1 MQPGFHLNCDLILYL
16 DLVKNNMNHFTRISA
31 GMLLLAAV
39 LSSCGMQECISGSG
53 NQVSEDRQ
61 TGDFTKVDVSGSV
74 KVILHQDSHN
84 SLRIVADDN
93 IQEQIE
99 TSVHGNTLRIK
110 MRNNI
115 CEAGPVT
122 AYIYSKKYEGLG
134 ASGVVEIASNGKLNV
149 NDFTLNLSG
158 SSKVALEL
166 DAASVKT
173 SSSGASEIFLKGQAG
188 SHELHLSGSSS
199 VQAPDFVVGRYKI
212 ESSGSSNSKINVLNE
227 LDISS
232 SGSSDV
238 EYRGNPS
245 RISQDK
251 SGSSSLRKV
260 D

>member
-1 MQPGFHLNCDLILYL
+1 
-16 DLVKNNMNHFTRISA
+16 MNHFTRIFA
-31 GMLLLAAV
+31 GMFILAAC
-39 LSSCGMQECISGSG
+39 LSSCGIADCISGSG
-53 NQVSEDRQ
+53 NQVSEDRNV
-61 TGDFTKVDVSGSV
+61 GDFTKVDVSGSV
-74 KVILHQDSHN
+74 KVILNQGDNN
-84 SLRIVADDN
+84 SLRIIADDN
-93 IQEQIE
+93 IQEEIE

-110 MRNNI
+110 MGNNI
-115 CEAGPVT
+115 CDAGPVT
-122 AYIYSKKYEGLG
+122 AYVYSKEYEGVG
-134 ASGVVEIASNGKLNV
+134 ASGVVEIVNDGKLNV
-149 NDFTLNLSG
+149 KDFTLDLSG

-188 SHELHLSGSSS
+188 SHELHLSGSAS

-227 LDISS
+227 LNISS